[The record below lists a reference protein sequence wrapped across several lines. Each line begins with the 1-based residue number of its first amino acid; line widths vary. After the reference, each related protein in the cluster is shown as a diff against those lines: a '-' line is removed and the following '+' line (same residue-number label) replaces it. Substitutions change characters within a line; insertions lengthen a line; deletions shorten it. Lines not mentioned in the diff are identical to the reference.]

1 MLGGDTGPLDLSI
14 AQSWP
19 DWGGGRYTTDF
30 TGGDAY
36 RRLADV
42 DRNEKLA
49 GAWEG
54 TFSRRWRWS
63 ALSSR
68 KFTRQ
73 QRMEADIH
81 DAGPVFR
88 AGIGRSVLQRLGRR
102 WLKRRMGRYVAV
114 TLAGQPIADGESLEQ
129 LYEILAS
136 VNLQEDYYVAHVGYP
151 TIGQLR

>member
-1 MLGGDTGPLDLSI
+1 MLGGDAGPIDLLI
-14 AQSWP
+14 DQSWL
-19 DWGGGRYTTDF
+19 DWGGGRYSTDF

-42 DRNEKLA
+42 DRSEKLA

-68 KFTRQ
+68 KFTRH
-73 QRMEADIH
+73 QRVEADIH
-81 DAGPVFR
+81 GTGPEFR
-88 AGIGRSVLQRLGRR
+88 AGIGRSVLQHLGRA
-102 WLKRRMGRYVAV
+102 WLERRRGRYVAV
-114 TLAGQPIADGESLEQ
+114 TLSGQPIADGESLEE
-129 LYEILAS
+129 LYEVLAS
-136 VNLQEDYYVAHVGYP
+136 VNLREDYYVAHVGYP